1 MKASNEE
8 ADGVAGPAPVYLAVL
23 AVAAESFRKRG
34 PSLSQAA
41 RSRRIDG
48 FIFFCRA

>member
-41 RSRRIDG
+41 RSRRTDG

>member
-8 ADGVAGPAPVYLAVL
+8 ADGVAGPTPVYLAVL